1 MEGFWKAAAVI
12 LLAVILGAALEKTEK
27 DISLVLTIA
36 ACCIVMSLSLRY
48 LSEVIAF
55 LWELGNRSG
64 NQIPFMGTLLKISGV
79 ALMTEITEL
88 ISADSGRGSL
98 GKAMQILGN
107 AAILSLSLPILET
120 FFTILQEIIRVP

>member
-55 LWELGNRSG
+55 LWELGNRSES
-64 NQIPFMGTLLKISGV
+64 QIPFMGTLLKISGV

-107 AAILSLSLPILET
+107 AAILSLSLPIMET
-120 FFTILQEIIRVP
+120 FFTILQEIIRIP